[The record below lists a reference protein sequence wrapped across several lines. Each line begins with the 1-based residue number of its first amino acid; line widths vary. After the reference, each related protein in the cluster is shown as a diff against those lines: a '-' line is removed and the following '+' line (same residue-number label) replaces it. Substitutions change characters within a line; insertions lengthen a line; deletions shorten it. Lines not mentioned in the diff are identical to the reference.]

1 MIVTSELI
9 WQDQQHQVLFEL
21 IDEIKADHVD
31 LSTFTRLIDYAEHHF
46 SLEESYMQMLDYPDY
61 DAHLQAHNK
70 FRSELLTMLDDQG
83 NYDVELRATLSDFLT
98 EWLKRHIYG
107 VDKKLEVFI
116 MQSERK

>member
-46 SLEESYMQMLDYPDY
+46 SLEESYMQMLGYPDY
-61 DAHLQAHNK
+61 DKHLAAHNK

-83 NYDVELRATLSDFLT
+83 DYDAQLRETLSNFLT

-107 VDKKLEVFI
+107 VDKKLELFI
-116 MQSERK
+116 LKSERK